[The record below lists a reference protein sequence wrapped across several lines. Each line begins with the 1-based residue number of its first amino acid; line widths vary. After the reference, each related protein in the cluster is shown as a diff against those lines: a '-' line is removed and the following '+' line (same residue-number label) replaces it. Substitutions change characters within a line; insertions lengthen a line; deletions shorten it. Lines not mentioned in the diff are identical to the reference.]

1 MMVLLLD
8 GQYSDSMYQMLIDFE
23 VFPQLRKEM
32 THKDSLTGVFF
43 KAIRLNDI

>member
-23 VFPQLRKEM
+23 VFTPTEEM
-32 THKDSLTGVFF
+32 TLKDSLTGVFF